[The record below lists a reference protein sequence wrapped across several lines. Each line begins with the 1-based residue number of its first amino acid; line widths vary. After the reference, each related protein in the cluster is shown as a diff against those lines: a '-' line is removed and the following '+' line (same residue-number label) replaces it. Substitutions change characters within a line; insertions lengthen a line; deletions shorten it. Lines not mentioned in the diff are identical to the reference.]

1 MPPPTPLT
9 LLLQLLLEAATAP
22 APAPAPALSRTLL
35 ATGAPSVALT
45 ADVLAFTALLG
56 LFSFPVKLAVAAG
69 FLNPCFHALASLLDD
84 DDDDDDDD
92 DATVL
97 ELEAGAVEEGAG
109 TSAFCLR
116 VGSA

>member
-1 MPPPTPLT
+1 
-9 LLLQLLLEAATAP
+9 
-22 APAPAPALSRTLL
+22 
-35 ATGAPSVALT
+35 
-45 ADVLAFTALLG
+45 
-56 LFSFPVKLAVAAG
+56 VAAG

>member
-9 LLLQLLLEAATAP
+9 LLLQLLLPAATVP
-22 APAPAPALSRTLL
+22 ALAPALSKTLL

-45 ADVLAFTALLG
+45 AAVLALTALLG
-56 LFSFPVKLAVAAG
+56 LFSFPVTLAAAAG
-69 FLNPCFHALASLLDD
+69 FLNPCFHALASLFDD
-84 DDDDDDDD
+84 DDE
-92 DATVL
+92 AAVL
-97 ELEAGAVEEGAG
+97 ELDAGAVEEGAG